1 MVAAQRVPT
10 HTVVGR
16 RMAVAADITAGQ
28 AATAI
33 ELSTAPTAREKCRA
47 ACNSL
52 VMRINSLMARFN
64 SLLGPI

>member
-16 RMAVAADITAGQ
+16 RMAVAADLTAGQ

-33 ELSTAPTAREKCRA
+33 ELSTAQ
-47 ACNSL
+47 
-52 VMRINSLMARFN
+52 
-64 SLLGPI
+64 LLAKNTGPHAIPW